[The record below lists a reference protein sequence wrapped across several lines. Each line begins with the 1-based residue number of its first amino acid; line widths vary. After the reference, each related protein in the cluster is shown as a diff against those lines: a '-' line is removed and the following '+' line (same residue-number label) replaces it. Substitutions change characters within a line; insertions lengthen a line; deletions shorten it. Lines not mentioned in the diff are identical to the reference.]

1 MNHMIQFIDRSAAP
15 EGLFKIG
22 CQNPIFLQSL
32 NHRLSLL
39 SKRTEKYQYTQHFD
53 DKVNN
58 KINDQTSKINKI
70 KSGIFQ
76 FGLKNCPLV
85 PSSGQ
90 CSKFRKFTDSIGKF

>member
-1 MNHMIQFIDRSAAP
+1 MIQVIDGSAAP

-39 SKRTEKYQYTQHFD
+39 SKRTEKYQYTQHFTD
-53 DKVNN
+53 WDVNN
-58 KINDQTSKINKI
+58 KINDQTSKKKKKL
-70 KSGIFQ
+70 KSVVCQ
-76 FGLKNCPLV
+76 FGLKNCPLA

-90 CSKFRKFTDSIGKF
+90 CSEFRKFTDRV